1 MGKDVR
7 QLNPRGGSA
16 LGSTVRPVPQKSW
29 RRLIGPRDPSG
40 RIFAWGAWML
50 LASPFLFFA
59 YLLFF
64 KGHCG

>member
-1 MGKDVR
+1 
-7 QLNPRGGSA
+7 
-16 LGSTVRPVPQKSW
+16 
-29 RRLIGPRDPSG
+29 LIGPRDPSG